1 MKVKRLFEE
10 NKKKIGQIIS
20 RKHGLQLIK
29 DGKAES
35 NGTVTGNDGKKYTI
49 LTRYDTQTTCHFPV
63 NENVNIS
70 ESEENQ
76 GKDYKEA
83 FQKYVDERKKLKI
96 KIDYEKDEKRKR
108 DLQRQFADLKDEF
121 YKKWH

>member
-10 NKKKIGQIIS
+10 KELCQHCKKNIKVKGHRLCKNCLDAVKNAEKINKTKNS
-20 RKHGLQLIK
+20 L
-29 DGKAES
+29 
-35 NGTVTGNDGKKYTI
+35 
-49 LTRYDTQTTCHFPV
+49 
-63 NENVNIS
+63 S

-76 GKDYKEA
+76 SKEYKEA
-83 FQKYVDERKKLKI
+83 FQKYVNERKKLKI

>member
-1 MKVKRLFEE
+1 M
-10 NKKKIGQIIS
+10 
-20 RKHGLQLIK
+20 HLIK
-29 DGKAES
+29 DGKAKS
-35 NGTVTGNDGKKYTI
+35 NGTVTGNDGKKYAI

-63 NENVNIS
+63 NESVDIS
-70 ESEENQ
+70 ESEEDQ
-76 GKDYKEA
+76 SKEYKEA
-83 FQKYVDERKKLKI
+83 FQKYVNERKKLKI